1 MGNAW
6 ALTQWMIIGPSDENS
21 PSPDGVA
28 PLFSRYLRPRYDV
41 EVRFNNGIWEQ
52 LPVLSKKKQKLV
64 QMVYL

>member
-28 PLFSRYLRPRYDV
+28 PLFFTLF
-41 EVRFNNGIWEQ
+41 ETTI
-52 LPVLSKKKQKLV
+52 
-64 QMVYL
+64 